1 MNNWGKQDTIFKSP
15 FFTLSTFWTKLKK
28 EISLSRSLLNKVLF
42 YKFPS
47 PGKKY
52 QNKVIWQ
59 ASPQRYSVF
68 QFCLSTMSSSPAPD
82 NKTVSTYTC

>member
-1 MNNWGKQDTIFKSP
+1 MNKWEKCDTIFKSP

-47 PGKKY
+47 PGKIY

-68 QFCLSTMSSSPAPD
+68 RLCLRTMSSSSAPD
-82 NKTVSTYTC
+82 NKTVSTW

>member
-1 MNNWGKQDTIFKSP
+1 MDNWGKSDTIFKSP

-47 PGKKY
+47 PGK
-52 QNKVIWQ
+52 NI
-59 ASPQRYSVF
+59 RIR
-68 QFCLSTMSSSPAPD
+68 
-82 NKTVSTYTC
+82 